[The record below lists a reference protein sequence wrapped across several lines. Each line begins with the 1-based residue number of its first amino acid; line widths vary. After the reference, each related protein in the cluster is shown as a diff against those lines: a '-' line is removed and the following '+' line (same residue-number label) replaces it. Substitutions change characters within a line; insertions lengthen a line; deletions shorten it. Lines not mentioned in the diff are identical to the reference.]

1 MEHNESL
8 QKEVSRLAFA
18 RNHPKLPANFLISHE
33 KRIEA
38 INSKSSQEAVTLL
51 ETLQTDQLAMPLDGD
66 TFAQWTRF
74 LEIHPSLVNAEEAFL
89 YFYHVA
95 GYFAQTLYLLG
106 IQSNQS
112 LQKEASQLAYV
123 HHHPESCQRPETN
136 HEKRVIKINCK
147 SSQKTKKLVKKSI
160 TSTSFQSQIVAE
172 GFDHAYLNSENLIEP
187 TIDTIAKF
195 EAGWRSSKQ
204 LAPYSSLIA
213 PSLSGKT
220 RLLKEMSRRVCVV
233 YICLRPLHSTGY
245 PPRTDFPSAMLLD
258 PSCAELEIRYHRMLV
273 SILHAVADYFSV
285 QNDKQTAQEI
295 LNKWVDH
302 SFPRKGHTVD
312 PPFWTKVQKKMAE
325 ISDQSAADQSDPDM
339 EAELSQAVRMVARS
353 AAFMKQN
360 NLKVILAIDEA
371 RQLLDGGKSTDMSF
385 FHIFRRVIKRFPT
398 ASGFFSILADTTS
411 RVSNVNP
418 PERHDP
424 SHRPGEENRVKL
436 FPPIYQ
442 IPTFDINA
450 SPPPTT
456 WQQLQSAFRLFRY
469 GSPFWGVYVDDAKK
483 KKQTANAIVSDLIQ
497 FALEKLLCTN
507 DTSIH
512 ANSLTDSQAIALLG
526 CTIQPRLYGAAPI
539 NSELVSSHLAQC
551 MYIDSSRELLLSEH
565 PSQFTLSSA
574 ANQYLAFG
582 DDRLIRCIQVLAF
595 TRLQGYVTVGD
606 VSEIVSRIILLR
618 AMQETMRKTQQTS
631 DAGTNPETLT
641 MPFGHSVR
649 LADFLET
656 LTGLDPK
663 KLDLGS
669 INEKNRQKL
678 LENGWIFWNHFI
690 CIEYT
695 PSSADL
701 LREMYRGLAVQ
712 CKANQWGFDQ
722 IFSIYLQSEPKKNLD
737 EDNITLCGIQVKNR
751 KQTEKLEDESHQWT
765 PSSTGIK
772 LKSPNPYLVI
782 YMSLRDSESPDKTL
796 GQKSLLRKTLEPTL
810 SCIPLNEKVMPD
822 DQERRASLAFHGLRS
837 FRCLS
842 QDLITALEALL
853 STEPNFLR
861 LHKNSTEHT
870 KDCFKQAAPEVYSPE
885 VYLPGVPSK
894 RKRSKSL
901 SSV

>member
-95 GYFAQTLYLLG
+95 GLKAVQEHLDAIGSLCADLKVDNSRFTRSWCSLLNRKSDFAQTLYLLG

-160 TSTSFQSQIVAE
+160 MSTSFQSQIVAE
-172 GFDHAYLNSENLIEP
+172 GFDHAYLNSKNLIEP

-195 EAGWRSSKQ
+195 EAEWRSSKQ

-213 PSLSGKT
+213 PSLSGGKT

-245 PPRTDFPSAMLLD
+245 PPRSDFPSAMLLD

-312 PPFWTKVQKKMAE
+312 PPFWTEVQKKMAE
-325 ISDQSAADQSDPDM
+325 ISHQSAADQSDPDM

-385 FHIFRRVIKRFPT
+385 FHIFRCVIKRFPT

-411 RVSNVNP
+411 RVSNFNP

-424 SHRPGEENRVKL
+424 SHRPGKENR
-436 FPPIYQ
+436 
-442 IPTFDINA
+442 
-450 SPPPTT
+450 
-456 WQQLQSAFRLFRY
+456 QLQSAFRLFRY
-469 GSPFWGVYVDDAKK
+469 GSPFWGVYIDDAKK

-582 DDRLIRCIQVLAF
+582 DDRLIQCIQVLAF
-595 TRLQGYVTVGD
+595 TRLQGYVTIGD
-606 VSEIVSRIILLR
+606 VSKI
-618 AMQETMRKTQQTS
+618 
-631 DAGTNPETLT
+631 
-641 MPFGHSVR
+641 
-649 LADFLET
+649 
-656 LTGLDPK
+656 
-663 KLDLGS
+663 
-669 INEKNRQKL
+669 
-678 LENGWIFWNHFI
+678 
-690 CIEYT
+690 
-695 PSSADL
+695 
-701 LREMYRGLAVQ
+701 
-712 CKANQWGFDQ
+712 
-722 IFSIYLQSEPKKNLD
+722 
-737 EDNITLCGIQVKNR
+737 VKNR
-751 KQTEKLEDESHQWT
+751 KQTEKLEDKSHQWT
-765 PSSTGIK
+765 PSRTGIK
-772 LKSPNPYLVI
+772 FKSPNPYL
-782 YMSLRDSESPDKTL
+782 
-796 GQKSLLRKTLEPTL
+796 
-810 SCIPLNEKVMPD
+810 
-822 DQERRASLAFHGLRS
+822 
-837 FRCLS
+837 
-842 QDLITALEALL
+842 DLITALEALL

-861 LHKNSTEHT
+861 LHENSTEHT

>member
-1 MEHNESL
+1 MDQQPNEAAVSAQRERFLEFHSQINQPAEEFEFFYSTVGCRQVRVCNGWCDLLKRIQPFATIVFLFDMEHNESL

-95 GYFAQTLYLLG
+95 GLKAVQEHLNAIGSLCADLKVDNSRFTRSWCSLLNRKSDFAQTLYLLG

-136 HEKRVIKINCK
+136 HEKREDPGKPVASHLI
-147 SSQKTKKLVKKSI
+147 
-160 TSTSFQSQIVAE
+160 FQSQIVAE

-436 FPPIYQ
+436 FPPIFKFQ
-442 IPTFDINA
+442 PLTSMPLPSHHLAATPISFSTF
-450 SPPPTT
+450 PL
-456 WQQLQSAFRLFRY
+456 WQ
-469 GSPFWGVYVDDAKK
+469 
-483 KKQTANAIVSDLIQ
+483 
-497 FALEKLLCTN
+497 
-507 DTSIH
+507 SI
-512 ANSLTDSQAIALLG
+512 LG
-526 CTIQPRLYGAAPI
+526 CTL
-539 NSELVSSHLAQC
+539 
-551 MYIDSSRELLLSEH
+551 M
-565 PSQFTLSSA
+565 
-574 ANQYLAFG
+574 
-582 DDRLIRCIQVLAF
+582 
-595 TRLQGYVTVGD
+595 
-606 VSEIVSRIILLR
+606 
-618 AMQETMRKTQQTS
+618 TQ
-631 DAGTNPETLT
+631 
-641 MPFGHSVR
+641 
-649 LADFLET
+649 
-656 LTGLDPK
+656 
-663 KLDLGS
+663 
-669 INEKNRQKL
+669 
-678 LENGWIFWNHFI
+678 
-690 CIEYT
+690 
-695 PSSADL
+695 
-701 LREMYRGLAVQ
+701 
-712 CKANQWGFDQ
+712 
-722 IFSIYLQSEPKKNLD
+722 
-737 EDNITLCGIQVKNR
+737 
-751 KQTEKLEDESHQWT
+751 
-765 PSSTGIK
+765 
-772 LKSPNPYLVI
+772 
-782 YMSLRDSESPDKTL
+782 
-796 GQKSLLRKTLEPTL
+796 
-810 SCIPLNEKVMPD
+810 
-822 DQERRASLAFHGLRS
+822 
-837 FRCLS
+837 
-842 QDLITALEALL
+842 
-853 STEPNFLR
+853 
-861 LHKNSTEHT
+861 
-870 KDCFKQAAPEVYSPE
+870 
-885 VYLPGVPSK
+885 
-894 RKRSKSL
+894 RKRSKRPML
-901 SSV
+901 SCQT